1 MPRKAK
7 PDDPDWIDLSANQ
20 KRQIKAAV
28 LHLRKTQH
36 LKGDWIP
43 DGITPPEVQMEALR
57 AYHRGEG
64 PHINYVDSFIVKV
77 ANEAFR
83 KARLRKVN

>member
-1 MPRKAK
+1 MPRKTK
-7 PDDPDWIDLSANQ
+7 PDDPDWIDLSPRQ
-20 KRQIKAAV
+20 KRQMKAFV
-28 LHLRKTQH
+28 KRLRM
-36 LKGDWIP
+36 DDRSPIP
-43 DGITPPEVQMEALR
+43 DGVTPPRAQMEALR

-64 PHINYVDSFIVKV
+64 PHINFVDSFIVKV